1 MIMLANHTF
10 VLDVLIVV
18 YFNFGIS
25 KKSHRLTWTYR
36 NFLLYLNISIDLIAI
51 LSARKA
57 KSRAGWYTFRPK
69 VLSETYIF
77 FYTFRP
83 VAECIYI
90 RFGQSKFLFLLSA
103 KSCYLCFSDKLINC
117 TFRPKIIKYTFRPKF
132 VSLFTSFFTRG
143 REKAGVYSY
152 WHCSLTDVWQS
163 EIAHILHHRKQS
175 ISLIANRV
183 ILF

>member
-1 MIMLANHTF
+1 LSDWLISFSVGIRFGQKFCPKRTLFFIRFGHWPKATF
-10 VLDVLIVV
+10 FFIRFGHWPKRKLFICY
-18 YFNFGIS
+18 YF
-25 KKSHRLTWTYR
+25 
-36 NFLLYLNISIDLIAI
+36 
-51 LSARKA
+51 
-57 KSRAGWYTFRPK
+57 
-69 VLSETYIF
+69 
-77 FYTFRP
+77 
-83 VAECIYI
+83 I
-90 RFGQSKFLFLLSA
+90 RFGQSKIFFMVSA